1 MSTHICWKTST
12 NSVRAFAQKC
22 FGTSDP
28 KNMHSN
34 RGRTSQLGRIGQ
46 SSNLPS
52 QPSTLYF
59 MGKWNSPPLI
69 WVHVS
74 GSTTELLASWRPSF
88 RMRDSLELSRR
99 QRRTNASTKNLGG
112 YWLQR
117 CHLQS
122 IINSTIFS
130 PHQFQNIVYNEY
142 LPIVVGAK
150 MMQDYRLN
158 IGNGLSKYNPKIDP
172 RVSNEFST
180 VSKTLRDLFT
190 LSLRLLSV
198 LVTRKSSTSLDH
210 TSTEQKQS
218 FLQEQKFQTIT
229 DFGSFQ
235 SITSELTHLTSSKGE
250 RLG

>member
-1 MSTHICWKTST
+1 
-12 NSVRAFAQKC
+12 
-22 FGTSDP
+22 
-28 KNMHSN
+28 
-34 RGRTSQLGRIGQ
+34 
-46 SSNLPS
+46 
-52 QPSTLYF
+52 
-59 MGKWNSPPLI
+59 
-69 WVHVS
+69 
-74 GSTTELLASWRPSF
+74 
-88 RMRDSLELSRR
+88 
-99 QRRTNASTKNLGG
+99 
-112 YWLQR
+112 
-117 CHLQS
+117 
-122 IINSTIFS
+122 
-130 PHQFQNIVYNEY
+130 
-142 LPIVVGAK
+142 
-150 MMQDYRLN
+150 MQDYRLN

-180 VSKTLRDLFT
+180 VSKTLRDLST